1 MSGWTETDR
10 QIARF
15 SATAVVAIV
24 AVYLTTGL
32 LGVVARPSESR
43 ALLQVDP
50 YLAVMEYLIILAA
63 VALVV
68 LMVAIYTYAPLNR
81 KIYALTALCFMIISA
96 VLTCSL
102 HFASLTVLRRAAS
115 GLTPLLSRQFSF
127 LGGGEWPTL
136 ALALELLAW
145 DLFFGLSML
154 FAAHAFG
161 GDRMQNTVRAS
172 MTLSGT
178 LCIVAVLGPVLG
190 DMRIQWLGIVGYAF
204 VLPVA
209 CVFLA
214 VLFTRTPA
222 ELR

>member
-10 QIARF
+10 QIAKF

-24 AVYLTTGL
+24 AVYITTGFV
-32 LGVVARPSESR
+32 GVVGRPRESR

-68 LMVAIYTYAPLNR
+68 LMVGIYTYAPPKR
-81 KIYALTALCFMIISA
+81 KIYALAALCFMIIFA

-102 HFASLTVLRRAAS
+102 HFASLTVLRRVAS
-115 GLTPLLSRQFSF
+115 EFAPLLSRHFSF
-127 LGGGEWPTL
+127 IGGGEWPTL
-136 ALALELLAW
+136 ALALDLLAW

-161 GDRMQNTVRAS
+161 GDRLQNTVRAS

-178 LCIVAVLGPVLG
+178 LCVVAVLGPVLG
-190 DMRIQWLGIVGYAF
+190 DMRIQWLGILGYAF

-209 CVFLA
+209 CIFLA
-214 VLFTRTPA
+214 VLFARTPA
-222 ELR
+222 ELP

>member
-1 MSGWTETDR
+1 MSGWTQTDR
-10 QIARF
+10 QIAKF
-15 SATAVVAIV
+15 SASAVVAIV
-24 AVYLTTGL
+24 VVYIATAFV
-32 LGVVARPSESR
+32 GVVARPPESR
-43 ALLQVDP
+43 ALYQADP
-50 YLAVMEYLIILAA
+50 YLAIMEYLIILAA

-68 LMVAIYTYAPLNR
+68 LMVAIYTYAPPNR
-81 KIYALTALCFMIISA
+81 KMCALAALCFMIIFA

-102 HFASLTVLRRAAS
+102 HFASLTVVRRVAS
-115 GLTPLLSRQFSF
+115 EFTPRLSRQFSF
-127 LGGGEWPTL
+127 IGGGEWPTL
-136 ALALELLAW
+136 ALALDLLAW

-172 MTLSGT
+172 MSLSGT
-178 LCIVAVLGPVLG
+178 LCVVAVLGPVLG

-204 VLPVA
+204 VLPVT